1 MRGRGRKPD
10 IDGLVDRRTGSEEA
24 KRKAKALLRTFGEEL
39 TVIEA
44 GRELGLNEGRAHV
57 WRERAIQAVVEAME
71 PRPAGRPRRRTEP
84 ELEGVSR
91 LEKENA
97 ALRREVLLARVRE
110 ELAVLRPGVTAE
122 KKRGRGGAPPA

>member
-10 IDGLVDRRTGSEEA
+10 IDGLIDRREGSGEA
-24 KRKAKALLRTFGEEL
+24 KRKAKLLLRTFGEEL

-44 GRELGLNEGRAHV
+44 GRKLGLNEGRAHV
-57 WRERAIQAVVEAME
+57 WRERALQAVVEAME
-71 PRPAGRPRRRTEP
+71 PRPAGRPKRRTEP
-84 ELEGVSR
+84 ELEDMSR

-110 ELAVLRPGVTAE
+110 EIAILRPTGAAE
-122 KKRGRGGAPPA
+122 KKTR